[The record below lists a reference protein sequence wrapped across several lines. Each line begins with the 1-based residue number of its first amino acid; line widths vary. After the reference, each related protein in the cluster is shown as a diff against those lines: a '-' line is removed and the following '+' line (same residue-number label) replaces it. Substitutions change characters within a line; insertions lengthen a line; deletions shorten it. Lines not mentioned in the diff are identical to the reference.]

1 LQQVRTI
8 GHYENFC
15 IYNMTS
21 VFAQNKKCPVLTSRL
36 LQGSA
41 ATMLSMVESAVTFVV
56 KFPAK

>member
-1 LQQVRTI
+1 
-8 GHYENFC
+8 
-15 IYNMTS
+15 MTS